1 MKNQKW
7 FKIVIAVLVLCAA
20 ATGIYLAIGGL
31 LGGRG
36 VAASKDDVIAV
47 IRSMLPYL
55 IVIGAALLAILV
67 SFVLCSVLKLGS
79 RKKLTIRI
87 QTITA
92 GVLAILISINLIC
105 VGPASSLLNVTAGAK
120 GALSEET
127 REESYALASQI
138 AEEGIVLLKN
148 EGGALPLDQS
158 VTKLNVFGWSST
170 TPLYGGTGSGAFTDT
185 EHMVTLLQGLE
196 LAGYELNEELIK
208 FYTKYRDARPDIGM
222 YIQDWTVPEPTMK
235 EYDRKKIFEG
245 AKEFSDTALVVISRS
260 GGEGADLPMSITD
273 EDTVANAAKTGSGV
287 RYTSNADDVD
297 LSKSYLELTN
307 RETALVERVNETFSN
322 VVVVINAANT
332 MELGWIDDY
341 ENINGVVWCAGAGE
355 SGFQALGKV
364 LNGTVNP
371 SGRTVDTYL
380 YDLTAAPNYN
390 NFGSFAYENV
400 SELVNRPG
408 SDDNYKATFV
418 NYVEGIYVGYK
429 FYETAAEEG
438 LIDYDSVVQFPFGYG
453 LSYTSFQQEISDLSQ
468 EDGNITLKVKVTN
481 TGSVAGKD
489 VVEVYYTPPYT
500 NGGIE
505 KASVNLVEFAKTGLL
520 EPGKSETVEISF
532 TLEDMAAYDD
542 QDRGCYVLEAGD
554 YAISIRSDSHTVL
567 DTRSVVVESDVVYND
582 ENAGA
587 RSSDAV
593 TAVNRFDFA
602 RGDVTYLSRADGF
615 SNYAK
620 ATAAPT
626 VFDMSEEAKVGF
638 IANASYDPAAYAGDG
653 ETPVTGAN
661 NGLTLADMA
670 GAEYD
675 DERWDVLL
683 DQLTVSEMSSLISV
697 GGYMTSAI
705 PSIGFQATVET
716 DGPSGLHSNFTDLS
730 GTNFPS
736 PVMIAS
742 TWNKGLA
749 RERGELVGRQGQELG
764 ISGWYGP
771 AMNIHRSAFSG
782 RNFEYY
788 SEDAVLSGIIAA
800 NEVAGARRYN
810 MQTYVKHFALNDQE
824 SNRLN
829 ILLTWSNEQAIRE
842 IYLRP
847 FEMAFKD
854 GGSRSA
860 MSSYNYIGNVWAGAC
875 DALLNQVLRGEWG
888 VDCTVVSDWYGG
900 YGYMNADLAI
910 RNGGDRMLTTTDTA
924 RLQDTASPEALSAMR
939 TASHNILYSLSNS
952 NVFGS
957 NLGMAGWQKVLIA
970 SDVIVGLAIAALELA
985 YILRLKKRK
994 EKD

>member
-7 FKIVIAVLVLCAA
+7 FKILIAVLVLCAA

-273 EDTVANAAKTGSGV
+273 EDTVANAAKTGFGV

-332 MELGWIDDY
+332 MDLGWIDDY

-400 SELVNRPG
+400 SELVNRRG

-567 DTRSVVVESDVVYND
+567 DTRSVAVESDVVYND

-626 VFDMSEEAKVGF
+626 VFDMSEEAKAGF

-653 ETPVTGAN
+653 EPPVTGAN

-675 DERWDVLL
+675 DERWDALL

-742 TWNKGLA
+742 TWNKDLA

-829 ILLTWSNEQAIRE
+829 MLLTWSNEQAIRE

-888 VDCTVVSDWYGG
+888 IDCTVVSDWYGG

-910 RNGGDRMLTTTDTA
+910 RNGGDRMLTTV
-924 RLQDTASPEALSAMR
+924 QSMPHSPRS
-939 TASHNILYSLSNS
+939 T
-952 NVFGS
+952 
-957 NLGMAGWQKVLIA
+957 
-970 SDVIVGLAIAALELA
+970 
-985 YILRLKKRK
+985 
-994 EKD
+994 

>member
-341 ENINGVVWCAGAGE
+341 ENINGVV
-355 SGFQALGKV
+355 
-364 LNGTVNP
+364 
-371 SGRTVDTYL
+371 
-380 YDLTAAPNYN
+380 
-390 NFGSFAYENV
+390 
-400 SELVNRPG
+400 
-408 SDDNYKATFV
+408 
-418 NYVEGIYVGYK
+418 
-429 FYETAAEEG
+429 
-438 LIDYDSVVQFPFGYG
+438 
-453 LSYTSFQQEISDLSQ
+453 
-468 EDGNITLKVKVTN
+468 
-481 TGSVAGKD
+481 
-489 VVEVYYTPPYT
+489 
-500 NGGIE
+500 
-505 KASVNLVEFAKTGLL
+505 
-520 EPGKSETVEISF
+520 
-532 TLEDMAAYDD
+532 
-542 QDRGCYVLEAGD
+542 
-554 YAISIRSDSHTVL
+554 
-567 DTRSVVVESDVVYND
+567 
-582 ENAGA
+582 
-587 RSSDAV
+587 
-593 TAVNRFDFA
+593 
-602 RGDVTYLSRADGF
+602 
-615 SNYAK
+615 
-620 ATAAPT
+620 
-626 VFDMSEEAKVGF
+626 
-638 IANASYDPAAYAGDG
+638 
-653 ETPVTGAN
+653 
-661 NGLTLADMA
+661 
-670 GAEYD
+670 
-675 DERWDVLL
+675 
-683 DQLTVSEMSSLISV
+683 
-697 GGYMTSAI
+697 
-705 PSIGFQATVET
+705 
-716 DGPSGLHSNFTDLS
+716 
-730 GTNFPS
+730 
-736 PVMIAS
+736 
-742 TWNKGLA
+742 
-749 RERGELVGRQGQELG
+749 
-764 ISGWYGP
+764 
-771 AMNIHRSAFSG
+771 
-782 RNFEYY
+782 
-788 SEDAVLSGIIAA
+788 
-800 NEVAGARRYN
+800 
-810 MQTYVKHFALNDQE
+810 
-824 SNRLN
+824 
-829 ILLTWSNEQAIRE
+829 
-842 IYLRP
+842 
-847 FEMAFKD
+847 
-854 GGSRSA
+854 
-860 MSSYNYIGNVWAGAC
+860 
-875 DALLNQVLRGEWG
+875 
-888 VDCTVVSDWYGG
+888 
-900 YGYMNADLAI
+900 
-910 RNGGDRMLTTTDTA
+910 
-924 RLQDTASPEALSAMR
+924 
-939 TASHNILYSLSNS
+939 
-952 NVFGS
+952 
-957 NLGMAGWQKVLIA
+957 
-970 SDVIVGLAIAALELA
+970 
-985 YILRLKKRK
+985 
-994 EKD
+994 